1 MTTLILKGNS
11 LLNKKSGT
19 VLGNM
24 LKSNT
29 VLTKLDV
36 SDNAYDSDEDD
47 GPGFAQ
53 ELALGIRDNGALS
66 VANVMGNCIGKE
78 QLAKLQEIMR
88 SKPNLVSLCGIA
100 DDATEADLSGLGMD
114 AGDAAILASELPD
127 KGALSSLNLA
137 SNDLGKLLLPEGW
150 SEKYGNGTAYGYTH
164 GDGREQK
171 EAPAGSTPE
180 GAIAIANAIKDMRA
194 LSLLNLSSNKLCG
207 VWTDARG
214 NSRGTFDSAG
224 NHLNI

>member
-1 MTTLILKGNS
+1 MPFPLFDIGFDIAFHI
-11 LLNKKSGT
+11 GFDI
-19 VLGNM
+19 VF
-24 LKSNT
+24 
-29 VLTKLDV
+29 DV
-36 SDNAYDSDEDD
+36 S
-47 GPGFAQ
+47 
-53 ELALGIRDNGALS
+53 
-66 VANVMGNCIGKE
+66 
-78 QLAKLQEIMR
+78 
-88 SKPNLVSLCGIA
+88 
-100 DDATEADLSGLGMD
+100 
-114 AGDAAILASELPD
+114 D
-127 KGALSSLNLA
+127 KGALSYLNLA
-137 SNDLGKLLLPEGW
+137 SNGIGELVLPKGW
-150 SEKYGNGTAYGYTH
+150 SEKYGDAKRFGYTH